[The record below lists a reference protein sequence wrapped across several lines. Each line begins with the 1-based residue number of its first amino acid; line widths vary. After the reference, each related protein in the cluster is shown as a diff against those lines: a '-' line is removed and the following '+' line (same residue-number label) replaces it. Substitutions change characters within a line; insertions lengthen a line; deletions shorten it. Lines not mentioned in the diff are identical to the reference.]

1 MTQLIALTSG
11 PQIRDCVKEIL
22 SSSPHAYI
30 ASPYWTKG
38 TLDALGFGTGPLNGK
53 LSVLCDLRS
62 GACDPHAI
70 RDMLDRGA
78 SVISIDRLHAK
89 VYIGNGGVVVGSANA
104 TAPGLWHG
112 SSTNFG
118 NHEAAMLATSGA
130 VRKSWLTWWGTLAAG
145 GIDLSNKQIADLL
158 LDIADQEIAAN
169 QPTAPSLID
178 VLLDGS
184 YKKSSVPLYV
194 TIDWIDA
201 DKEVKAKAS
210 DLSKMLNRTIG
221 YWQDWPE
228 MPGRAQ
234 IISLMLWEDGSI
246 ELEDAWRTPVNPKS
260 EMDPSTKAIYVSK
273 VERIDGRYKLDK
285 TDQWSLAAR
294 KYTDDPAHRRHFS
307 GKGTG
312 ACLTIDEFLLYL
324 KLADREHRK

>member
-1 MTQLIALTSG
+1 MVTQLIALTSG

-78 SVISIDRLHAK
+78 SVISVDRLHAK

-104 TAPGLWHG
+104 TAPGLWH
-112 SSTNFG
+112 SSSINAG

-130 VRKSWLTWWGTLAAG
+130 ARKSWLTWWHGLAAN

-158 LDIADQEIAAN
+158 LGISDQEIAADK
-169 QPTAPSLID
+169 PIVSSLID
-178 VLLDGS
+178 ALVNRT
-184 YKKSSVPLYV
+184 YKKSSVPLHV

-201 DKEVKAKAS
+201 DKEVKVKA
-210 DLSKMLNRTIG
+210 DNLSKMLSQTIG
-221 YWQDWPE
+221 YWQDWPQ
-228 MPGRAQ
+228 MPEDAQ
-234 IISLMLWEDGSI
+234 IISFMLWNDGNV
-246 ELEDAWRTPVNPKS
+246 ELEDVWRSPINPKS
-260 EMDPSTKAIYVSK
+260 AMDPATKAIYVSK
-273 VERIDGRYKLDK
+273 IEKIDGRYKLDQA
-285 TDQWSLAAR
+285 DRWSRAAR
-294 KYTDDPAHRRHFS
+294 KCIDDPAHRRHFS
-307 GKGTG
+307 GKGAG
-312 ACLTIDEFLLYL
+312 MCLTIEEFLPYL
-324 KLADREHRK
+324 ELMD